1 MGRYLLSKDLGLR
14 GVPLGHISKYLTILE
29 NGARMV
35 IGVVAFVGR
44 RGVCRDVR
52 TELGRAQGK
61 GLGSLWL
68 P

>member
-1 MGRYLLSKDLGLR
+1 MGRYLLSKDLVLG

-35 IGVVAFVGR
+35 IGVIAFVGS
-44 RGVCRDVR
+44 RGVRQDLR
-52 TELGRAQGK
+52 TELGRAQRK
-61 GLGSLWL
+61 NLGSLLL